1 MCQTF
6 SPGLSSLA
14 MDNII
19 LISFIIVIAGSK
31 VVLVIFHALD
41 LKTDRVLAEVLKGI
55 MRKSQRIGF
64 KL

>member
-1 MCQTF
+1 
-6 SPGLSSLA
+6 